1 MTTTTPMLVRTP
13 FAVALAFAGLLPA
26 AHAFQPLITDDT
38 GTQGAGGNQLEFAVD
53 RDRVKEAGDVERVRT
68 LPLVYTRGVSDA
80 LDVFVQADHT
90 RIRST
95 VPGADASG
103 AGSPVLGF
111 KWRFFENEAS
121 KTSVGLKPEVVL
133 PVNESREDKGLGVGR
148 TSYGATVILTQEVG
162 FGAVHANAFS
172 GRERFRDKVVNPDVT
187 VTRLS
192 VAPVWDVS
200 EQFKLALD
208 VGSETA
214 KAAGVKVRA
223 NFVEVGAVYAP
234 NKDLDLALGFVRST
248 DDSTPEVVVNSV
260 TAGVTW
266 RF

>member
-1 MTTTTPMLVRTP
+1 MRVRAPLALT
-13 FAVALAFAGLLPA
+13 LAFAGALPA

-38 GTQGAGGNQLEFAVD
+38 GTQGAGGNQLEFAINND
-53 RDRVKEAGDVERVRT
+53 RAKAAGEVERVRT
-68 LPLVYTRGVSDA
+68 LPVVYTRGVSDA
-80 LDVFVQADHT
+80 VDVFVQANHT

-95 VPGADASG
+95 VPDSDASG
-103 AGSPVLGF
+103 VGSPSLGF

-121 KTSVGLKPEVVL
+121 KTSIGLKPEVVL
-133 PVNESREDKGLGVGR
+133 PVKASREDKGLGVGR
-148 TSYGATVILTQEVG
+148 TSYGATVILTQEVP

-172 GRERFRDKVVNPDVT
+172 GRERFRDAVVNPDVT

-192 VAPVWDVS
+192 LAPVWDVS

-223 NFVEVGAVYAP
+223 TFVEVGAVYAP
-234 NKDLDLALGFVRST
+234 SKDVDLALGFVRST

-266 RF
+266 RFK